1 MASYPE
7 IRQLL
12 LDTRDIG
19 WVTPLVSQTSYQ
31 ANGYTST
38 VGTLNNRLTDATW
51 YRIDMKQLLG
61 WEVWDAYSQF
71 NIILRSWTV
80 NNMADLGSNDTTNGE
95 NFNDRSLFIMM
106 SGVHWVNNYSVARKN
121 IDREA
126 ILGCYSS
133 TNTGTSEGFA
143 QMFYNSS
150 VQTFDKQNGPIV
162 DLRVRLLR
170 TCDMQPP
177 IMNGIGNTSNSAP
190 TNLVHWSMVF
200 DICPVSSSRTSDKT
214 LTTF

>member
-1 MASYPE
+1 MATYPE
-7 IRQLL
+7 VRQLL

-19 WVTPLVSQTSYQ
+19 WHAAMSQTAYF
-31 ANGYTST
+31 ANSFINPS
-38 VGTLNNRLTDATW
+38 VGEVNNRLTDATW

-61 WEVWDAYSQF
+61 WETWDNYSQF

-80 NNMADLGSNDTTNGE
+80 NNMADLGTNTTTNGE

-106 SGVHWVNNYSVARKN
+106 SGPHWVNNYSVAKRN
-121 IDREA
+121 VEREA
-126 ILGCYSS
+126 ILGAYSS
-133 TNTGTSEGFA
+133 INVAGSEGFTQLFHNA
-143 QMFYNSS
+143 G
-150 VQTFDKQNGPIV
+150 VQTFDKQNGPII

-177 IMNGIGNTSNSAP
+177 IMNGNTSNTSP

-200 DICPVSSSRTSDKT
+200 DITPVISSRTSDKT